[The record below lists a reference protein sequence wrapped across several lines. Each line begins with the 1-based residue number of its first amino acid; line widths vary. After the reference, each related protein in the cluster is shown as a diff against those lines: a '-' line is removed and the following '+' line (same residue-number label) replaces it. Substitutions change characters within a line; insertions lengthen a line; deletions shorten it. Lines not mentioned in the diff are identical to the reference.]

1 VTGGTEAKPR
11 PFRLLFVCTGNTC
24 RSPTAEAIAVRE
36 IGHVGA
42 NVEVRSAGIAAEK
55 GAPASSG
62 ALRAGARVGLDLR
75 AHRAKL
81 LDRGLVAW
89 ADLILTMSP
98 THIEAVE
105 DLGGAD
111 RAEVITDFAAGRGG
125 IEGRR
130 SVGVRDPIGGS
141 DDAYDETLEQLD
153 GLVKR
158 TLERLAV
165 P

>member
-1 VTGGTEAKPR
+1 MAQA
-11 PFRLLFVCTGNTC
+11 L
-24 RSPTAEAIAVRE
+24 AARE
-36 IGHVGA
+36 IGRVGA
-42 NVEVRSAGIAAEK
+42 KVEVRSAGIAAEK
-55 GAPASSG
+55 GTPASSG

-75 AHRAKL
+75 SHRGQR
-81 LDRGLVAW
+81 LDRDLVEW

-98 THIEAVE
+98 AHIESVE

-125 IEGRR
+125 IAGRR
-130 SVGVRDPIGGS
+130 SAGVSDPIGGS
-141 DDAYDETLEQLD
+141 DAEYEETLEQLD

-158 TLERLAV
+158 VLDRLLSGKT

>member
-1 VTGGTEAKPR
+1 MAQALAARELG
-11 PFRLLFVCTGNTC
+11 RL
-24 RSPTAEAIAVRE
+24 
-36 IGHVGA
+36 GA
-42 NVEVRSAGIAAEK
+42 NVDVLSAGIAAEK

-62 ALRAGARVGLDLR
+62 ALRATARVGLDLR
-75 AHRAKL
+75 SHRGQP
-81 LDRGLVAW
+81 LDRQLVEW

-111 RAEVITDFAAGRGG
+111 RAEVITDFASGRGG
-125 IEGRR
+125 IAGRR
-130 SVGVRDPIGGS
+130 SAGVRDPIGGS
-141 DDAYDETLEQLD
+141 DAAYDETLEQLE

-158 TLERLAV
+158 VLERLSAEKA